1 MDEQKTEEYSY
12 LMIMDETCRTTRL
25 IPNEDFVGDVCR
37 ELDRLTPGQP
47 VSDQLMIHL
56 VSPSPLPELTQDNA
70 GRYMKDITPKLD
82 DHTIKIAA
90 AVSLKDAV
98 YALEHDIPIT
108 QMAEKS
114 KRQTLPED
122 YQQAVDGYGV
132 AAPDLREKVAQLR
145 REEGEKTVLLLSI
158 DTWTHEACNMKM
170 DARKNFVDFV
180 NEELRRIEPGKPIPY
195 LSFQAIEPDQMA
207 LVGLQQQDRQINIAH
222 IKGAPKQSLSIIDI
236 VGCQQQGLNP
246 LDPVDVESFRRQT
259 LGSPQKLNQLLGL
272 LNCAPE
278 SLQLK
283 TSHDSTRQTQ
293 EQNQRHVPRQE
304 SAKHKKVTI

>member
-1 MDEQKTEEYSY
+1 
-12 LMIMDETCRTTRL
+12 
-25 IPNEDFVGDVCR
+25 
-37 ELDRLTPGQP
+37 
-47 VSDQLMIHL
+47 
-56 VSPSPLPELTQDNA
+56 
-70 GRYMKDITPKLD
+70 
-82 DHTIKIAA
+82 
-90 AVSLKDAV
+90 
-98 YALEHDIPIT
+98 
-108 QMAEKS
+108 
-114 KRQTLPED
+114 
-122 YQQAVDGYGV
+122 
-132 AAPDLREKVAQLR
+132 
-145 REEGEKTVLLLSI
+145 
-158 DTWTHEACNMKM
+158 MKM

-236 VGCQQQGLNP
+236 VGCQQQGVNP

-283 TSHDSTRQTQ
+283 TSHDSTRQT
-293 EQNQRHVPRQE
+293 EEHNQRHVPRQE

>member
-1 MDEQKTEEYSY
+1 M
-12 LMIMDETCRTTRL
+12 
-25 IPNEDFVGDVCR
+25 
-37 ELDRLTPGQP
+37 
-47 VSDQLMIHL
+47 
-56 VSPSPLPELTQDNA
+56 
-70 GRYMKDITPKLD
+70 
-82 DHTIKIAA
+82 
-90 AVSLKDAV
+90 
-98 YALEHDIPIT
+98 
-108 QMAEKS
+108 
-114 KRQTLPED
+114 
-122 YQQAVDGYGV
+122 